1 MYSNMHKLLK
11 NSMRLL
17 IRIRNDKRRKYRS
30 RWGIVF
36 LCNKL
41 GNSLSLGQSE
51 KGSESQLHSGLGGF
65 VYSV

>member
-1 MYSNMHKLLK
+1 MHKLLK

-51 KGSESQLHSGLGGF
+51 KGSESQLHSDLGGF

>member
-17 IRIRNDKRRKYRS
+17 IRIRNDKRKYRS